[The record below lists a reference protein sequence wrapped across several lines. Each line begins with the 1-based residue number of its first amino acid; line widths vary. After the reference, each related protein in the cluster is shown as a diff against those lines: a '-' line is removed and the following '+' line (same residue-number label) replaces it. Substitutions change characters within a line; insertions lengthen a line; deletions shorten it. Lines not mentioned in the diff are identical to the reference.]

1 MKISPVGVMVILFGL
16 VFGIIIWIVAYFGLP
31 NADTHRNI
39 SQNPPVATSVNNN
52 VQLSGTTG
60 TTGSTGANQA
70 PFYSLDKV
78 AKTLDLNLVSGQ
90 STDNSGLN
98 FNGYSAGKLIITV
111 PVGWKVNVTYANKD
125 SQMPHSIGF
134 TTWAH
139 RNDPTANFPAAFPNS
154 IGPKFNS
161 GLTAADQPVK
171 FSFTAATA
179 GQYAFVCGIPG
190 HAAGGMWDEFD
201 VSASAKA
208 PTINTGNGAAITV
221 SQ

>member
-1 MKISPVGVMVILFGL
+1 MKISPVGVLVVLMGL
-16 VFGIIIWIVAYFGLP
+16 VIGIIIWIVAYFGLP
-31 NADTHRNI
+31 NADTHRTI
-39 SQNPPVATSVNNN
+39 SQNPPVATSVTGNAG
-52 VQLSGTTG
+52 GTTATG
-60 TTGSTGANQA
+60 TGGAGAAAQT
-70 PFYSLDKV
+70 PFYSLDKT
-78 AKTLDLNLVSGQ
+78 AKTLDLNLSSGD
-90 STDNSGLN
+90 SKDNSGLN

-125 SQMPHSIGF
+125 SQMPHSLGF

-139 RNDPTANFPAAFPNS
+139 RNDASANFPAAFPNS

-161 GLTAADQPVK
+161 GITSTDKPIQ

-190 HAAGGMWDEFD
+190 HAAGGMWNEFD

-208 PTINTGNGAAITV
+208 PTVNTGSGAVTV
-221 SQ
+221 SK